1 MKTFLVICL
10 KYPFVIE
17 STEKIGEPKNGRTYI
32 KNMSSGLD
40 IDIAL
45 PGQDLGS
52 QHFAMIRE
60 ELHLSRGTLHLYH
73 LLLEIYKNWE
83 RWYHVFQ
90 EYSRY

>member
-1 MKTFLVICL
+1 MVES
-10 KYPFVIE
+10 IE
-17 STEKIGEPKNGRTYI
+17 KNRRAKNGRTYI

-40 IDIAL
+40 IDIAI

-52 QHFAMIRE
+52 QHFTMIGE

-83 RWYHVFQ
+83 RWCRVFQ
-90 EYSRY
+90 EYSRYYTII